1 MVNDQGLNND
11 IDQPEALDDRLFQLG
26 LDQSLLCD
34 QLSLPGVQL
43 SVLADQASLADHQV
57 SLPDD
62 HLSLPGDQPSL
73 WGPDQTP

>member
-26 LDQSLLCD
+26 LDQSLLFD

-43 SVLADQASLADHQV
+43 ITNIFRIF
-57 SLPDD
+57 
-62 HLSLPGDQPSL
+62 L
-73 WGPDQTP
+73 WKSNTE